1 MLQNEHAINYKIKM
15 IHFEIF
21 IIDSQQKEKGWSDSV
36 RNLKFYLFFLQ
47 FKISST
53 VVNHYIDHELKNLHM
68 FLKK

>member
-36 RNLKFYLFFLQ
+36 RNLNFFFFSYSLKFQVQLLIIILIMNL
-47 FKISST
+47 KI
-53 VVNHYIDHELKNLHM
+53 YIC
-68 FLKK
+68 F

>member
-1 MLQNEHAINYKIKM
+1 MLQNEHAINYNFKI

-36 RNLKFYLFFLQ
+36 RNLQFYLFFLQ

-68 FLKK
+68 FLK